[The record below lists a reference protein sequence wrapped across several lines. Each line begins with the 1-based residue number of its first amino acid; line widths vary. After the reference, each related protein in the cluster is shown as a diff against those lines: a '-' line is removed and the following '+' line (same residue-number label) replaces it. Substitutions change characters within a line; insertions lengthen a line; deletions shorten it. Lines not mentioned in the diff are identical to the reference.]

1 MSSPLEKSAQMENR
15 YASLGEDPWGNRE
28 RQLYQKI
35 FKKATELAY
44 QHLPEFKD
52 VDADGKVRINLYDIG
67 AGGGNVIDVW
77 RENLPDNMS
86 LNICGCDI
94 SETAISFLE
103 KRYVDSK
110 FDLVDLEEYD
120 NTKSSL
126 LNMAA
131 ADIVS
136 IVDVMY
142 YFDVKRDYKETL
154 DHIWSTLRPGAIVV
168 VADNLVRHFRRD
180 YFKKKEDCMVLEEF
194 TDFTEKICEETSESG
209 RKWNRY
215 LKIRIFKKI

>member
-1 MSSPLEKSAQMENR
+1 MSSPLEKSAAMENR

-44 QHLPEFKD
+44 EYIPGYDEA
-52 VDADGKVRINLYDIG
+52 DADGKVRVNLYDIG

-77 RENLPDNMS
+77 MENCPENFA
-86 LNICGCDI
+86 LNIYGCDI
-94 SETAISFLE
+94 SETAIAFLE
-103 KRYVDSK
+103 KRYADSR
-110 FDLVDLEEYD
+110 FDLIDLEEYD
-120 NTKSSL
+120 CKSEPL
-126 LNMAA
+126 ANMAS

-154 DHIWSTLRPGAIVV
+154 DHIWDTLKSGAIVV

-180 YFKKKEDCMVLEEF
+180 YFKKKEDCKVLEEF

-215 LKIRIFKKI
+215 LKIRIYQKA